1 MTIIFINRFF
11 YPDHS
16 ATSQMLSDLA
26 FALAEDGQDVC
37 VLTSRLTYDGRRKL
51 CRRETIQGV
60 KIIRLPTSSFGRM
73 HLAGRALDY
82 ATFYL
87 AAIFSL
93 LWRARRGV
101 VVVAMT
107 DPPMLSVISA
117 PICALRGAR
126 SVNWLQDLFPEA
138 AERLGFGRGLLPRI
152 GFLALCRLRNP
163 TLRHASLNIVLGLEM
178 AETIRN
184 LGIPEEKVC
193 IIPNWAQ
200 SVRILPVRSNANPHR
215 KAWTIEG
222 AFVIG
227 YSGNLG
233 RAHSFETFLAA
244 IEAFERGEVALGRE
258 SVAPNLR
265 WLFIG
270 GGAGF
275 EAIKQEVKNRQLKT
289 VLFRPYQPIER
300 LSETLSLPDV
310 HLISLRPAMEGL
322 IVPSKYYGIAAA
334 GRPAI
339 FVGDPG
345 GEIARVIEES
355 ATGFVVRE
363 GDKEGLIRAIL
374 ALWSDP
380 GLAEA
385 QGRAARQL
393 FEARFDF
400 PHAFAKWQ
408 TAIANVSRGNQF
420 AAPSSL
426 RPHTGTREH
435 LP

>member
-26 FALAEDGQDVC
+26 FALAQDGQDVF

-60 KIIRLPTSSFGRM
+60 KIIRLPTSGFGRM

-93 LWRARRGV
+93 FWRARRGV

-117 PICALRGAR
+117 PICALKGAR
-126 SVNWLQDLFPEA
+126 SVNWLQDLFPEV
-138 AERLGFGRGLLPRI
+138 AERLGFGRGLLLRI
-152 GFLALCRLRNP
+152 GFLALCSLRNP
-163 TLRHASLNIVLGLEM
+163 TLRHASLNIVLGFDM
-178 AETIRN
+178 AETIRK
-184 LGIPEEKVC
+184 LGIPKEKVC

-200 SVRILPVRSNANPHR
+200 STRIVPAGPRANPLR
-215 KAWTIEG
+215 KAWMMEG

-244 IEAFERGEVALGRE
+244 IEALERDGLAFLPWGRD

-270 GGAGF
+270 GGAGL
-275 EAIKQEVKNRQLKT
+275 EAMKQEVHNRRLKT
-289 VLFRPYQPIER
+289 VLFRPYQPAER

-310 HLISLRPAMEGL
+310 HLISLRPALEGL

-339 FVGDPG
+339 FVGDTE

-363 GDKEGLIRAIL
+363 GDKEGLIRAVL

-385 QGRAARQL
+385 QGKAARQL

-400 PHAFAKWQ
+400 PHALAKWQ
-408 TAIANVSRGNQF
+408 TAIGKASLEGANI
-420 AAPSSL
+420 
-426 RPHTGTREH
+426 
-435 LP
+435 